1 VSELE
6 SERWI
11 GESGLT
17 ATNVIGP
24 QHSTLAL
31 LLALVVCAGVRDAAH
46 QPTFQTPH
54 SLTRP
59 KLLSRRLHNRFR
71 GTSAVPSE
79 CERRAQAPTISRHT
93 PA

>member
-1 VSELE
+1 VSELQ
-6 SERWI
+6 SEMWN

-24 QHSTLAL
+24 PHLGP
-31 LLALVVCAGVRDAAH
+31 LVLCAGVRDASTDH
-46 QPTFQTPH
+46 VRL
-54 SLTRP
+54 SKGLTRP
-59 KLLSRRLHNRFR
+59 KLLFRSLHNRFR

-79 CERRAQAPTISRHT
+79 TRTGASSQHK

>member
-1 VSELE
+1 MD
-6 SERWI
+6 WT

-54 SLTRP
+54 SP
-59 KLLSRRLHNRFR
+59 KPLSRRLHIRFR